1 MARNLALMGQDIDL
15 QYVEMLYALYGQA
28 TAYDPQWT
36 MTLEDLVASIKVRIM
51 DNPLFNTLMDS
62 VAREQF
68 STMETAMS
76 EVGTRMRGNGYS
88 IAAII
93 SDFAD
98 ESPETYAFID
108 KLDSFCNDMLDHEHY
123 TIGESVMFSEM
134 KKGFNRELLV
144 VTLLTILATFLIV
157 AISFRSLLVPAVL
170 VLTVLTG
177 IYVNVVFC
185 GLGGRTMLYLAY
197 LIVQSILMGAT
208 IDYGILFTNCY
219 KECRRTMDIRD
230 ALAGAYKA
238 SRHTITTSG
247 TILTVAPGA
256 MALMVDNVT
265 ISSIVGCIAIGA
277 FAAVT
282 LILVILPGIIA
293 TCDRLIVRNYF
304 DNLNTR

>member
-1 MARNLALMGQDIDL
+1 MEIMC
-15 QYVEMLYALYGQA
+15 
-28 TAYDPQWT
+28 
-36 MTLEDLVASIKVRIM
+36 LVADRKELVAAIKTRIM

-134 KKGFNRELLV
+134 KRGFNRELLV

-208 IDYGILFTNCY
+208 IDYGILYTNY
-219 KECRRTMDIRD
+219 YRELRATQTKYEAAGNAYHNSIR
-230 ALAGAYKA
+230 
-238 SRHTITTSG
+238 
-247 TILTVAPGA
+247 TILTSGLLMVVGPGA
-256 MALMVDNVT
+256 MALLVDDVT
-265 ISSIVGCIAIGA
+265 ISAIVGCLSVGA
-277 FAAVT
+277 FVAIL
-282 LILVILPGIIA
+282 LILLVLPA
-293 TCDRLIVRNYF
+293 LLVALDRWVVGWWKKAK
-304 DNLNTR
+304 